1 MPTYE
6 YRCDACDGRFEEFQ
20 KMSDDPV
27 ETCPECGEP
36 EAERLMSAGA
46 GLVFKGS
53 GFYETDYKRA
63 DRGDS
68 GGGEDASGGDDGGSD
83 TEASGGDG
91 GSPGAAGDAGTGGE
105 REP

>member
-6 YRCDACDGRFEEFQ
+6 YRCKACGSRFEEFQ

-53 GFYETDYKRA
+53 GFYETDYKKKDDGRTSGSGNGSDSSAAPA
-63 DRGDS
+63 DAAEGASTGDS
-68 GGGEDASGGDDGGSD
+68 GDGGE
-83 TEASGGDG
+83 
-91 GSPGAAGDAGTGGE
+91 GE
-105 REP
+105 S

>member
-6 YRCDACDGRFEEFQ
+6 YRCGACGSRFEEFQ

-46 GLVFKGS
+46 GVVFKGS

-63 DRGDS
+63 GREES
-68 GGGEDASGGDDGGSD
+68 GEGEGGDG
-83 TEASGGDG
+83 SGGDG
-91 GSPGAAGDAGTGGE
+91 DGAGADASTEAASDSAGDGASGGASE
-105 REP
+105 S